1 MEDTMDLKILAFEG
15 ADTSISSLQRSS
27 NAYSAINFEMA
38 A

>member
-1 MEDTMDLKILAFEG
+1 MDIKIMTFEG
-15 ADTSISSLQRSS
+15 ADTSTSSLQSSS